1 MESKTSTFYKY
12 SAATQGFVL
21 WSVWAFY
28 INSKVSFSA
37 GVTSGLTQGLFSFVS
52 TLIVIS
58 LLTRLFNYF
67 QRPFFKLLLPPLMM
81 TLVLMMVLVII
92 HNAVGTPKIV
102 QTIAPSV
109 VVAALFCAFT
119 THKLNAGVK
128 RI

>member
-21 WSVWAFY
+21 WSAWAFY

-67 QRPFFKLLLPPLMM
+67 QRPFFKLFLPS
-81 TLVLMMVLVII
+81 LMMVSVLMVVLVLI
-92 HNAVGTPKIV
+92 HHIAGTPKMI
-102 QTIAPSV
+102 QTVTPSLF
-109 VVAALFCAFT
+109 VAALFCAFT
-119 THKLNAGVK
+119 TYKLNVGV
-128 RI
+128 R